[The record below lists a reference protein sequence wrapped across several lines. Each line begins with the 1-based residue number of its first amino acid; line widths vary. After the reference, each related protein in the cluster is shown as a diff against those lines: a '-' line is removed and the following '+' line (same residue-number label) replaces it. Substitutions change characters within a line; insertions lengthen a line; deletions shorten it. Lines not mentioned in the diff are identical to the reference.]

1 MKTCYLKINNYRIKT
16 EVDSDVSG
24 LKGIQEK

>member
-1 MKTCYLKINNYRIKT
+1 MKTGDLKIKNYRIKT